1 MIRILNIYAIFFVV
15 FGILGCKKETP
26 NSDKNPYTDW
36 GYENPW
42 EIDSL
47 IIPEP
52 NTLASIHYN
61 ILKPSC
67 ANSGCHDGN
76 FEPDFRSLK
85 SSYFSLVNQ
94 LVIKTDSNANH
105 LYRVIPGNSD
115 ASMLIKRMKE
125 DLNGNSGIMPLSIDP
140 DSDWPEHKDAYI
152 QEIVNWINNGAKDV
166 FGNSPL
172 PVDQRPI
179 FKGFLVAE
187 TNQNLP
193 LPRNG
198 TFGPVVIPNN
208 VNTVD
213 IWFAFDDDFTPVN
226 QFSVNE
232 LRFNINLQLIDSV
245 IPVNMQIASN
255 PITALGLNNEMVTY
269 IHKATILKSTLG
281 KSNDIIWFRAAVSD
295 NQNPAYFY
303 PAHHSLFRLK
313 TYASVILN

>member
-1 MIRILNIYAIFFVV
+1 MIRLYNLYALFIIL
-15 FGILGCKKETP
+15 FGILGCKKETT

-36 GYENPW
+36 EYENPW
-42 EIDSL
+42 ELDSL
-47 IIPEP
+47 IVPEP
-52 NTLASIHYN
+52 NTLASIHYK

-105 LYRVIPGNSD
+105 LYRVIPGNSN
-115 ASMLIKRMKE
+115 ASMLIKRMTE

-152 QEIVNWINNGAKDV
+152 QEIVNWINDGAKDV

-172 PVDQRPI
+172 AVDQRPI
-179 FKGFLVAE
+179 LKGFMVTATGQ
-187 TNQNLP
+187 TNA

-198 TFGPVVIPNN
+198 SFGPVIIPAN
-208 VNTVD
+208 VNSVD
-213 IWFAFDDDFTPVN
+213 IWFAFEDDFTPVN
-226 QFSVNE
+226 QFGLNE
-232 LRFNINLQLIDSV
+232 LRFSVNLQNIDSV
-245 IPVNMQIASN
+245 APVNMQLVANTLSD
-255 PITALGLNNEMVTY
+255 LGLNNEMATY
-269 IHKATILKSTLG
+269 THKTTILKSELG

-295 NQNPAYFY
+295 NQNPAFFY